1 MTKTPEIEAAEAHAD
16 SRCPEQGPE
25 FIVWCMCRDD
35 FLAGVEWERK
45 RLADKMNGP
54 YGLGPVSEPETHAQA
69 ERINEA
75 MRKMVEHCRD
85 NPIPPENILILDDD

>member
-1 MTKTPEIEAAEAHAD
+1 M
-16 SRCPEQGPE
+16 
-25 FIVWCMCRDD
+25 
-35 FLAGVEWERK
+35 
-45 RLADKMNGP
+45 
-54 YGLGPVSEPETHAQA
+54 SEPETHAQA